1 VAHVNHKTRGIEND
15 LDHNLIKEFCLENAL
30 AFHYHELDTEIS
42 KNPNFQA
49 VASLERYK
57 WMDSIMNEFGYSNIA
72 TAHHKDDNVESFIM
86 NLLRGSGLKG
96 LSGIAPVKNQK
107 IIRPLY
113 YFTRKQIDH
122 YQSTH
127 KISFREDSSNE
138 KDYYLR
144 NKLRI
149 HLLAPLKKID
159 ANAIDQINESIHLIA
174 EADTLLQSYIE
185 GDNSISENST
195 DGLIL
200 KLSEILKK
208 PSPSTILWYKLYPFG
223 FNKYDI
229 QDILHCS
236 RNGAFFLS
244 KTHTATLSRGL
255 LYIKKTY
262 NSSINDTYIGID
274 RDGEYIINTSVKLQ
288 FQQIETLELTKDKD
302 VEYLGFDENPYPLI
316 VRTRQIGDY
325 FFPIG
330 LKGSKKLKD
339 FIVDLKLNIVDK
351 ENLLILQKNGDI
363 AYVIPYR
370 ISEKYKVNAKTK
382 YILRITHS
390 RV

>member
-1 VAHVNHKTRGIEND
+1 
-15 LDHNLIKEFCLENAL
+15 
-30 AFHYHELDTEIS
+30 
-42 KNPNFQA
+42 
-49 VASLERYK
+49 
-57 WMDSIMNEFGYSNIA
+57 
-72 TAHHKDDNVESFIM
+72 M

-113 YFTRKQIDH
+113 YFTRNQIDQ

-127 KISFREDSSNE
+127 KISYREDSSNE

-149 HLLAPLKKID
+149 NILSPLKKID
-159 ANAIDQINESIHLIA
+159 ENAIDQFNDSIYLIA
-174 EADTLLQSYIE
+174 EADALLQTYIE
-185 GDNSISENST
+185 GDSSIVENST

-208 PSPSTILWYKLYPFG
+208 PSPGTILWYKLYPFG

-236 RNGAFFLS
+236 RNGAIFLS

-255 LYIKKTY
+255 LYIKKTD
-262 NSSINDTYIGID
+262 NSTINDTYLVID
-274 RDGEYIINTSVKLQ
+274 QDGEYTINASVKLQ

-316 VRTRQIGDY
+316 VRSRQMGDY
-325 FFPIG
+325 FYPIG
-330 LKGSKKLKD
+330 LRGSKKLKD
-339 FIVDLKLNIVDK
+339 FIVDLKLNIIEK
-351 ENLLILQKNGDI
+351 ENLLILQKNEDI
-363 AYVIPYR
+363 AYVIPFR
-370 ISEKYKVNAKTK
+370 ISEKYKVSSKSK
-382 YILRITHS
+382 YILKVTEKKF
-390 RV
+390 